1 MSGRERLSRDEV
13 IVLIACLNAVYDNAG
28 GIRHTLQEIARGCFV
43 GAGYTV
49 AEADDFYRRL
59 CKNAAEMFYGG
70 RNLKPLVRPELP
82 EVISAASPAA

>member
-1 MSGRERLSRDEV
+1 MNGQERLSKNEV

-49 AEADDFYRRL
+49 AEADLFYL
-59 CKNAAEMFYGG
+59 LVCHKAAEQFYGG
-70 RNLKPLVRPELP
+70 RTVNKRGLLGL
-82 EVISAASPAA
+82 